1 LRAARPII
9 ATGTRGYP
17 VQPLGDD
24 RLVQKDFDPR
34 RADRNTLDRVSH
46 ILLVRRVRWQT
57 ASLFVLRDRL
67 VAAEDAVVD
76 VIIRD
81 RACLNRRMR
90 PDCARKASTTAQVL
104 AEHRL
109 G

>member
-1 LRAARPII
+1 MF
-9 ATGTRGYP
+9 
-17 VQPLGDD
+17 
-24 RLVQKDFDPR
+24 LVG
-34 RADRNTLDRVSH
+34 
-46 ILLVRRVRWQT
+46 RVRSQT

-81 RACLNRRMR
+81 FACLNRQMS
-90 PDCARKASTTAQVL
+90 PDGVVTLLCDEREVSPPQELSGHCDCGPPRVHRRG
-104 AEHRL
+104 AERAVRW